1 MKQRGLKISPYLSF
15 ALLSLC
21 LSVFAWGV
29 QAKLSLYRMVPDQA
43 TPIVA
48 KLSTESH
55 AIETREAISQIPADV
70 PPWEKVVL
78 MILAAAVP
86 LAWLGPSDRLLDPF
100 LSARDRLRF
109 EVVHAL
115 HRPPPSFV

>member
-1 MKQRGLKISPYLSF
+1 MKQPGLKISPYLSF

-55 AIETREAISQIPADV
+55 AIQTREAISQIPTDV

-78 MILAAAVP
+78 MSFVVAVP
-86 LAWLGPSDRLLDPF
+86 LVWLGSADRLIDPF
-100 LSARDRLRF
+100 ISARDRLRF
-109 EVVHAL
+109 DVVHAL
-115 HRPPPSFV
+115 HRPPPFFV